1 MNKNALFDSVLW
13 TWYEPLAK
21 IYRTEQRKSFF
32 PPLFPPALLT
42 NASKIG
48 VTLFRALEN
57 RAVLCRNFHKVIL
70 KVAAEEK
77 HGVSFPQKTCMPQ
90 IPSLQQSELWSRP
103 DLLPCTFMC
112 ESCAIALRNTEL
124 KVCSSLGDF
133 SVTAF
138 VQAWFQFCFL
148 KLQLKILEEFLYVP
162 K

>member
-1 MNKNALFDSVLW
+1 M
-13 TWYEPLAK
+13 
-21 IYRTEQRKSFF
+21 
-32 PPLFPPALLT
+32 
-42 NASKIG
+42 
-48 VTLFRALEN
+48 TLFCALEN

-77 HGVSFPQKTCMPQ
+77 HGVSFPQKMCVPQ

-103 DLLPCTFMC
+103 GLLPCTFMC
-112 ESCAIALRNTEL
+112 ESCAIALRNMEL

-148 KLQLKILEEFLYVP
+148 KLQLKILEEFLYMHP
-162 K
+162 SDRPLWSLHTALPGRYSSYSFPCLKSH